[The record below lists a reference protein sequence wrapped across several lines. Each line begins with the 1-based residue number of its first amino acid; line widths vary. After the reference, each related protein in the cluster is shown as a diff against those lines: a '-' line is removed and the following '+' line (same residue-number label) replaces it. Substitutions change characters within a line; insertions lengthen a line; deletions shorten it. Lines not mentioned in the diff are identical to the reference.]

1 MSKEIDSRNES
12 EKFLTKQKKL
22 GREKA
27 LVRSVM
33 IAAAQFLDNNVGLDK
48 TLDTVISR
56 EFLKASRAEA
66 IKMGATKEQLA
77 PFDNAIK
84 VQNDLLAAYKK
95 AEGEHVDS

>member
-33 IAAAQFLDNNVGLDK
+33 IAAANCLDNYVGLDK

-56 EFLKASRAEA
+56 EFLKAARAEA
-66 IKMGATKEQLA
+66 AKMGATKEQLA
-77 PFDNAIK
+77 SFDAAIK
-84 VQNDLLAAYKK
+84 VQNDLLKSYKD
-95 AEGEHVDS
+95 EGEHVES